1 MSSQL
6 DFLHDKRKKLHQ
18 IDVER
23 SLLKYKFRTSGQRTC
38 YQCGSCFNQIIGG
51 FVQVAPDNLQRCTLN
66 KCQKDITIVQAI
78 VEKSTQSV
86 IICKLKFII
95 KTADGAAKPS
105 EVVSYSAQGV
115 FFQSVY

>member
-1 MSSQL
+1 MFQS
-6 DFLHDKRKKLHQ
+6 
-18 IDVER
+18 
-23 SLLKYKFRTSGQRTC
+23 
-38 YQCGSCFNQIIGG
+38 IIGG

-86 IICKLKFII
+86 IICKLEFII

>member
-1 MSSQL
+1 MFQS
-6 DFLHDKRKKLHQ
+6 
-18 IDVER
+18 
-23 SLLKYKFRTSGQRTC
+23 
-38 YQCGSCFNQIIGG
+38 IIGG
-51 FVQVAPDNLQRCTLN
+51 FAQVAPDNLQRCTLLN

-86 IICKLKFII
+86 IICKLEFII